1 MAKDEMETTIWIL
14 GKDNKHLPALQYT
27 PESNLSI
34 FMYYLLY
41 IVIWIYITTTYA
53 DTRHK
58 TEIISGFIFG
68 LIILL
73 ILDYINNFSKQLV
86 IDKNTGAFTLI
97 NSEAVYI
104 AENNN
109 YYQFN
114 DTNAILMK
122 KNKFDTLL
130 KNNKIKAMSIFE
142 YVNKQYAKLGGTKL
156 GSPAATTDDQN
167 LKLLGASYM
176 IISLITLGMI
186 SSDISQTLSKN
197 IMPYVTAATLFSVAL
212 LSLWIYTPNVTDMI
226 SIGVLKLKS
235 LVIAISFSI
244 TACLIFL
251 NQTK

>member
-1 MAKDEMETTIWIL
+1 MAKDEIETTIWIL

-41 IVIWIYITTTYA
+41 VVIWIYITTTYA

-104 AENNN
+104 AENN

-114 DTNAILMK
+114 DTNAVLMK
-122 KNKFDTLL
+122 
-130 KNNKIKAMSIFE
+130 I
-142 YVNKQYAKLGGTKL
+142 
-156 GSPAATTDDQN
+156 N
-167 LKLLGASYM
+167 LIHY
-176 IISLITLGMI
+176 
-186 SSDISQTLSKN
+186 
-197 IMPYVTAATLFSVAL
+197 
-212 LSLWIYTPNVTDMI
+212 
-226 SIGVLKLKS
+226 
-235 LVIAISFSI
+235 
-244 TACLIFL
+244 
-251 NQTK
+251 